1 MKRKWILGSI
11 VKLCVLKRCWK
22 VKISVEYLNVRRT
35 SLGSDF
41 IILSSKQELKN
52 DFKNFQEIKTIL
64 FLNLFRKRIP

>member
-35 SLGSDF
+35 KLCLDF
-41 IILSSKQELKN
+41 ILISSKKELKN
-52 DFKNFQEIKTIL
+52 DFKNFLEIKII
-64 FLNLFRKRIP
+64 FFS